1 MNYAEPRCRV
11 YDSDAFTMMGRAFDK
26 AVKGL
31 PPEAKADPD
40 IRRNL
45 AGCMLRVFDDGET
58 ARLYT

>member
-1 MNYAEPRCRV
+1 MNYAKPRSRV
-11 YDSDAFTMMGRAFDK
+11 YNPEAMTMMWRAFDK

-31 PPEAKADPD
+31 SPEAKADPN

-45 AGCMLRVFDDGET
+45 ARCMLRVFDQDET